1 MISQRRMDQYLEV
14 EKALDVEAAAAV
26 VVAVRVLSGLLD
38 AVAAVPAAAAA
49 AAEEGTKRESSRGSW
64 RRKVALCLAISRS

>member
-14 EKALDVEAAAAV
+14 EEALDVEAAAAV

-49 AAEEGTKRESSRGSW
+49 AEEGTERESSRGSW

>member
-14 EKALDVEAAAAV
+14 EEALDVEAAAAAV

-49 AAEEGTKRESSRGSW
+49 EEGTERESSRGSW

>member
-49 AAEEGTKRESSRGSW
+49 AEEGTKRESSRGSW

>member
-14 EKALDVEAAAAV
+14 EEALDVEAAAV

-49 AAEEGTKRESSRGSW
+49 AEEGTERESSRGSW

>member
-1 MISQRRMDQYLEV
+1 MDQYLEV
-14 EKALDVEAAAAV
+14 EEALDVEAAAV

-49 AAEEGTKRESSRGSW
+49 AEEGRERESSRGSW

>member
-14 EKALDVEAAAAV
+14 EEALDVEAAAV

-38 AVAAVPAAAAA
+38 AVAAVPAAAA
-49 AAEEGTKRESSRGSW
+49 EEGTERESSRGSW

>member
-14 EKALDVEAAAAV
+14 EEALDVEAAAAAV

-49 AAEEGTKRESSRGSW
+49 EEGMERESSRGSW